1 MITVE
6 FKSKIKNNRI
16 EIPDWI
22 QSKIKLEP
30 KKDVR
35 VILFLEEADKP
46 HEDDEF
52 KQAAVSDFFKGY
64 MINPNDILFIGIRRY
79 CPAPISFF

>member
-1 MITVE
+1 MITLE

-46 HEDDEF
+46 HEDNEF

-64 MINPNDILFIGIRRY
+64 SESDSIYDQPK
-79 CPAPISFF
+79 